1 MMPEFSIHILQT
13 DICIYYM
20 MQNKDRRTD
29 LRIYYMMWEY
39 IRIVFSVHILQ
50 TDICIYYMMQNKDRW
65 TDGLTYL
72 LYDVGIYKNSI

>member
-1 MMPEFSIHILQT
+1 MMPEFSMHILQT

-39 IRIVFSVHILQ
+39 IRIVFSVHI
-50 TDICIYYMMQNKDRW
+50 Y
-65 TDGLTYL
+65 TYL
-72 LYDVGIYKNSI
+72 DRANGTGKISP

>member
-1 MMPEFSIHILQT
+1 MMPEFSMHILQT

-39 IRIVFSVHILQ
+39 IRIVFSVHI
-50 TDICIYYMMQNKDRW
+50 IY
-65 TDGLTYL
+65 TYL
-72 LYDVGIYKNSI
+72 DRANGTGKISP